1 MKKALFVTAFLVTH
15 AAHAQFVPPG
25 GLSSGTTIGGSNGQ
39 PMFNSQNRIVAP
51 LSNPTIYAGQV
62 ATATIAS
69 AGAYAPTDLPVTL
82 TFTQNNSGPV
92 TTADVSSY
100 TAVSARVVAAG
111 NACPTS
117 SVYTIASTGTKIIV
131 SDGDGLSGSVITVS
145 VGGSASASSVPA
157 NPVTVTSSTTGCT
170 PPQFNLSWGVG
181 AISLTR
187 QGWGY
192 TTAPTGTGSAST
204 ATDAALASISTTI
217 GTGLVNLGQSIAQ
230 GSDAAAAAQST
241 ANSATTAAAA
251 AQTTASAAI
260 PLAQKGVASGVAGL
274 DTSGNVT
281 APVSTTGQI
290 HAGSDTATTY
300 NAGKISIAAAQRV
313 SVGDN
318 LGYGILDNRSVLFG
332 GRRYG
337 GSSPT
342 FVYASPYGGSGLG
355 ATFGVGLTKSGIG
368 GAQPALAPSGTDGS
382 GGISGYPEMD
392 AAATWFFADSS
403 YPWVSVG
410 GDITSGDG
418 TVRTVTYD
426 STHAYF
432 SPSLAAQ
439 DVALLRVGMHVMTN
453 SVGSTRTNTTDYW
466 QPNNDYAGE
475 ITAIASDGSSITVGG
490 WRVLGAGDTDAAQV
504 PGTTYDTTMWPTY
517 THADLFM
524 GVYTHAIANNS
535 MCFLEARSIKTS
547 GDANSPEVGLY
558 PEPVTDCEIAE
569 MDLHQG
575 LPDYMG
581 RAKGILVTMN
591 GPNKPSLDS
600 YDFMAGGSTPNG
612 FVAWNG
618 TKANNFISDGFYAHG
633 NNGVNSGLST
643 DGTVVVGTAG
653 DTHELAEFIG
663 ASAVQPDG
671 SGSGDKISLV
681 AYESLIAASTNMGA
695 NAASNVALHWSELVG
710 GTTTLVSTL
719 TGGDKVTTST
729 AMGDVV
735 FNADGAG
742 GLGLF
747 GGSSGAGLHV
757 NSSGAVTA
765 DGDVHMTSGKALFF
779 PNATSTSAVYLT
791 ADSSGNFNIGTQQS
805 GGGGLNVAGATTVA
819 GPFSAAG
826 ASTLTGGVVGNLK
839 LSTAG
844 AQLSLMPSSGTIAPF
859 AYATDKADIAFSNS
873 EGDGIVLNP
882 YGVNATTATL
892 GTAVLT
898 LGTPASSSAA
908 CTAGQ
913 FEDDANYHYVCVA
926 ANTWKRVALSSF

>member
-1 MKKALFVTAFLVTH
+1 MRHTKVAAVAAATLAVSALPAR
-15 AAHAQFVPPG
+15 AQFIPPR
-25 GLSSGTTIGGSNGQ
+25 GLNLNT
-39 PMFNSQNRIVAP
+39 
-51 LSNPTIYAGQV
+51 TIYAGQV
-62 ATATIAS
+62 SGATITTGGVYKPA
-69 AGAYAPTDLPVTL
+69 DLPVTI
-82 TFTQNNSGPV
+82 TFDAPSNGESV
-92 TTADVSSY
+92 AASVSSY
-100 TAVSARVVAAG
+100 GVVAASVAASG
-111 NACPTS
+111 TGCPAG
-117 SVYTIASTGTKIIV
+117 IALTDPDSGATFTV
-131 SDGDGLSGSVITVS
+131 SDGDGGSGSTVTITS
-145 VGGSASASSVPA
+145 GGSVAASGVPS
-157 NPVTVTSSTTGCT
+157 NPVTLTSTLSSCT
-170 PPQFNLSWGVG
+170 PPTVTLLWGVSG
-181 AISLTR
+181 LSLTN

-192 TTAPTGTGSAST
+192 ASAPSGVGRSSSAVGGVAAAIKTTISTAETNLAAKLITSSKIGTANGVAALDSGGNITAPVTGDLSNAKLSSDMTGSQAVT
-204 ATDAALASISTTI
+204 AIADNTT
-217 GTGLVNLGQSIAQ
+217 
-230 GSDAAAAAQST
+230 AAAAAQST
-241 ANSATTAAAA
+241 ANTATTAAAA

-260 PLAQKGVASGVAGL
+260 PLTQKGVASGVAGL

-313 SVGDN
+313 SIGDD
-318 LGYGILDNRSVLFG
+318 LGYGILDNRSVMLG

-342 FVYASPYGGSGLG
+342 FVYAAPYGGSGLG

-392 AAATWFFADSS
+392 AAATWIFADSS

-439 DVALLRVGMHVMTN
+439 DIALLRVGMHVMTN
-453 SVGSTRTNTTDYW
+453 SVGSTRTNATKYW

-490 WRVLGAGDTDAAQV
+490 WRVLGAGDTDTTQV

-524 GVYTHAIANNS
+524 GVYTHAISNNS

-600 YDFMAGGSTPNG
+600 YDFMAGGSTWNG
-612 FVAWNG
+612 YVAWNG

-695 NAASNVALHWSELVG
+695 NTASNVALHWSELVG

-719 TGGDKVTTST
+719 TGGDKVTAST
-729 AMGDVV
+729 AKGDVV
-735 FNADGAG
+735 FNADAAG

-765 DGDVHMTSGKALFF
+765 DSDVHMTSGKALFF
-779 PNATSTSAVYLT
+779 PNASSTAAVYLT

-805 GGGGLNVAGATTVA
+805 GGGGLSLAGGLKV
-819 GPFSAAG
+819 GG
-826 ASTLTGGVVGNLK
+826 A
-839 LSTAG
+839 
-844 AQLSLMPSSGTIAPF
+844 
-859 AYATDKADIAFSNS
+859 
-873 EGDGIVLNP
+873 
-882 YGVNATTATL
+882 
-892 GTAVLT
+892 AVLPF
-898 LGTPASSSAA
+898 GTPASSSAT

-913 FEDDANYHYVCVA
+913 VETDATYIYSCVA
-926 ANTWKRVALSSF
+926 TNTWHRIANGATW